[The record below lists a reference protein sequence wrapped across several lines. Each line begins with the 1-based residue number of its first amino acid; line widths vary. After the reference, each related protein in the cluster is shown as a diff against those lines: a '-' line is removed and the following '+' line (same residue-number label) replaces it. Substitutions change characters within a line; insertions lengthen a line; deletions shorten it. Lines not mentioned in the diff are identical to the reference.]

1 MLEDKINNINKW
13 NEAINSKIDSTK
25 LNGIMALYLGT
36 YASTATSRDARMF
49 AYNLMVINA
58 LLILKDI
65 KEANQ
70 YYDYKNELVR
80 KLTK

>member
-1 MLEDKINNINKW
+1 
-13 NEAINSKIDSTK
+13 
-25 LNGIMALYLGT
+25 MALYLGT

-65 KEANQ
+65 KVHKSVKEETYMYQ
-70 YYDYKNELVR
+70 LLK
-80 KLTK
+80 KS